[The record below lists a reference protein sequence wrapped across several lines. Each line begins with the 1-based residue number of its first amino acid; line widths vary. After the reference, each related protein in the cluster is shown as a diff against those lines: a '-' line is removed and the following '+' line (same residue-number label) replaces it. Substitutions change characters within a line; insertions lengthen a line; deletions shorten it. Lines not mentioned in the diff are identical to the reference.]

1 MLRITALPGV
11 KLTFLRRNTMNDSIT
26 QTMQELSV
34 AEVVQV
40 AGGGLKPPPNRTR
53 LLASRLPDE
62 ASSTA
67 MNSVESV

>member
-1 MLRITALPGV
+1 
-11 KLTFLRRNTMNDSIT
+11 MNDSIT